1 MLAQEGLIMLDDMDS
16 THSGMVIEGREVS
29 SDLEV
34 GQSIRLEL
42 SVFFDGL
49 ADPRLA
55 ASDITVI
62 FNAGDTPTRVVT
74 DSHGKAGFFYTAT
87 QPGPAAVTA
96 ILDIEN
102 KGKTPPSHT
111 FHFEVL
117 AAGVWDDAY
126 IELRGGGEPRVWGG
140 PALFPR
146 TGQTFILKLSV
157 ADVNSALIDRDICLG
172 QKGDT
177 SVSELGLTV
186 EPALGFSRKMP
197 PSGLTW
203 ECRGTSGG
211 AFGFQLA
218 ASRLLNLSP
227 IHRMSLGSASPDSH
241 LKSDIEVQVPG

>member
-1 MLAQEGLIMLDDMDS
+1 MLDDMDS

-42 SVFFDGL
+42 IVFFDGPS
-49 ADPRLA
+49 DPRLA

-62 FNAGDTPTRVVT
+62 FNAGETPTRVVT

-87 QPGPAAVTA
+87 QPGPVAVTA

-102 KGKTPPSHT
+102 KGDAAPSHT
-111 FHFEVL
+111 FHFVVL
-117 AAGVWDDAY
+117 TAGVWDDAY
-126 IELRGGGEPRVWGG
+126 SELLNGGEPRGWGG
-140 PALFPR
+140 PPLFPPI
-146 TGQTFILKLSV
+146 GQTFFLKLSV
-157 ADVNSALIDRDICLG
+157 ANVDSALIGRDICLG
-172 QKGDT
+172 QKGDI

-186 EPALGFSRKMP
+186 EPALGVSRKMLL
-197 PSGLTW
+197 SGLTW
-203 ECRGTSGG
+203 QCRGTAGG

-227 IHRMSLGSASPDSH
+227 IHRMSLGSASPDSN